1 MASLPAEVRELMLR
15 TELPKLGVLHIDSDY
30 LSTPGDIG
38 HPESYAF
45 PVVYRVV
52 PGLTFDAVQSGK
64 LTPRVEADF
73 IDAVKYLD
81 AQGVSCITGD
91 CGFFFWF
98 TELAKK
104 HTTVPVVLST
114 LMLIPTLTKSLSDT
128 VYIAILTSNGKS
140 LEPMRPLIKRT
151 AGVDLSQERFIILG
165 CEDVEGFDAVAA
177 GSKVD
182 VWRVTLPLVR
192 LALQSLVAEPRI
204 KAIVC
209 ECTQLPPFGDALR
222 AYTGLPVYTS
232 ITACNMA
239 MEGLLAQNLTL
250 SSWQD
255 VHHKHATEPYTFGQE
270 LTEEQRSRLVTRT
283 KNTVSAGTG
292 QQHRM
297 DYMKDVLLGLATR
310 TGLEADTVKEAIPK
324 RDGKPAEYRNSGDS
338 HYIMHYMWH
347 TAEAT
352 WELMEAHAK
361 NLPSKPRSKLEKIIT
376 IQKAAAATNP
386 AYVAFKEAW

>member
-1 MASLPAEVRELMLR
+1 
-15 TELPKLGVLHIDSDY
+15 
-30 LSTPGDIG
+30 
-38 HPESYAF
+38 
-45 PVVYRVV
+45 
-52 PGLTFDAVQSGK
+52 
-64 LTPRVEADF
+64 
-73 IDAVKYLD
+73 
-81 AQGVSCITGD
+81 
-91 CGFFFWF
+91 
-98 TELAKK
+98 
-104 HTTVPVVLST
+104 
-114 LMLIPTLTKSLSDT
+114 
-128 VYIAILTSNGKS
+128 
-140 LEPMRPLIKRT
+140 
-151 AGVDLSQERFIILG
+151 LSQERFIILG

-310 TGLEADTVKEAIPK
+310 TGLEADTVKEALHK
-324 RDGKPAEYRNSGDS
+324 RDGKPAEFGNSVNPN
-338 HYIMHYMWH
+338 YLWH
-347 TAEAT
+347 TARSRRRLISASGDTMYGDYTCPESAIVTHECNYNAT
-352 WELMEAHAK
+352 ARYAAVSQASSSSGYDCGIGVLGNGTFVGNDAYELDCIQVSGSGYFVPSVASVGGRSSHLLQGHNFHLIAHDDQAGIPPQHGVDYWF
-361 NLPSKPRSKLEKIIT
+361 NPAFLTTDAPWGLQPSFDWL
-376 IQKAAAATNP
+376 AATATNHSTR
-386 AYVAFKEAW
+386 ALRR